1 MCPRDQLQFTES
13 SQEVVRPVLATGQ
26 VFATE
31 GAGVNSKSTC
41 ITIFGNHG
49 TASGQFGELSVVLP
63 LEYEM

>member
-1 MCPRDQLQFTES
+1 VPERSASIHRKFTGS
-13 SQEVVRPVLATGQ
+13 CSAGAATGQ

-49 TASGQFGELSVVLP
+49 TASGQFGELSVVLT